1 MAKKITDKQI
11 KKEAAKATASRSRSS
26 KNRLVVFSHFLMS
39 IATVGMLGAVG
50 AAVYGKSE
58 FERAGPTK
66 EDTIVN
72 IPSGSSLGAISE
84 RLVRQGLVGN
94 ALIFK
99 TGVRAF
105 GNDQKMRAGEYRV
118 ARGASMED
126 IMNEIVSGQAV
137 EYSVTIPEGL
147 SVIQAWRRIEQ
158 SPHLVGEM
166 PETMPA
172 EGMLAAD
179 TKTFPKGTERSVIV
193 ERLIEIQKDRIAKI
207 WANRVDGLPLNDV
220 NEFVTLASIV
230 EKETGVGAERPLVAS
245 VFINRLRK
253 GMKIQS
259 DPTIIYGIFGG
270 EGKPSDRPIY
280 KSDIKKPTPYN
291 TYTIKRL
298 PPGPIAI
305 PGKAALEAVANP
317 AETEDIFFV
326 ADGTGGH
333 AFAKTLDEHNANVRR
348 WREIEAER
356 KAAAEAKA
364 KQQ

>member
-1 MAKKITDKQI
+1 MAKQVTDKQI
-11 KKEAAKATASRSRSS
+11 KKEAAKATSSRSRTS
-26 KNRLVVFSHFLMS
+26 KNRLVVFSHFLIS
-39 IATVGMLGAVG
+39 IATVGMLAAVG
-50 AAVYGKSE
+50 LTIYGKAE
-58 FERAGPTK
+58 FEKPGPTK
-66 EDTIVN
+66 EDTVIN
-72 IPSGSSLGAISE
+72 IARGASLTAISE
-84 RLVRQGLVGN
+84 GLARAGHISDSR
-94 ALIFK
+94 IFK
-99 TGVRAF
+99 YGVRAL

-147 SVIQAWRRIEQ
+147 SVLQAWRRIEK
-158 SPHLVGEM
+158 SPHLVGDM

-179 TKTFPKGTERSVIV
+179 TKTFLKGTERSFIV
-193 ERLIEIQKDRIAKI
+193 EQLVELQRDRVAKI
-207 WANRVDGLPLNDV
+207 WASRVDNLPLNDI

-230 EKETGVGAERPLVAS
+230 EKETGVGAERPHVAS
-245 VFINRLRK
+245 VFINRLRQ

-291 TYTIKRL
+291 TYVIKRL

-333 AFAKTLDEHNANVRR
+333 AFAKTLKEHQSNVRR